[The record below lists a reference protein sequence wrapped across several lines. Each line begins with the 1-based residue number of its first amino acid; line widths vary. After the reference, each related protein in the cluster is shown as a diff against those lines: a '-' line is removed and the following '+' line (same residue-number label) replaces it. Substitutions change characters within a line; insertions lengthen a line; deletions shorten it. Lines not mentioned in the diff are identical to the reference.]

1 MTNQA
6 NNRSGFTIIEVV
18 ITIAIGAA
26 VMALVLNAVA
36 GARRSQRNNARTA
49 DVSQLASAINQ
60 YIGAYNEIPSNWGEI
75 SPLIDSFGHYDSS
88 ASSSIGCSI
97 ATRTT
102 SSDCTATGT
111 WDSTL
116 LTCSITARTTSSD
129 CTATGTWGTITTTK
143 SVNPAKSLNGTD
155 PTSGGVFISV
165 SGGPTTPQD
174 VANGIGAKGSTTGAT
189 EAADKVVVLQKTSC
203 TASNQIEKGSIREM
217 AILYRLEGQDTVFCI
232 EV

>member
-6 NNRSGFTIIEVV
+6 NNRSGLTIIEVV

-60 YIGAYNEIPSNWGEI
+60 YIGAYNKIPSNWGEI

-88 ASSSIGCSI
+88 ASSSIGCNI
-97 ATRTT
+97 TT
-102 SSDCTATGT
+102 
-111 WDSTL
+111 
-116 LTCSITARTTSSD
+116 RTTSSD
-129 CTATGTWGTITTTK
+129 CTATGTWGTTTTK
-143 SVNPAKSLNGTD
+143 SVNPAKSLNGVD

-217 AILYRLEGQDTVFCI
+217 AILYRLEGQGTVFCI